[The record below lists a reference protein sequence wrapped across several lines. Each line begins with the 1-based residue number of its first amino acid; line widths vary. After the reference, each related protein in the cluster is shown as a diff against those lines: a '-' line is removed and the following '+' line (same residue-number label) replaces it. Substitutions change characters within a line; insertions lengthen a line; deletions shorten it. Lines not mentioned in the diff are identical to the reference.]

1 MLMKK
6 LLLISLLLFAGVIF
20 VQAQTQRM
28 VLYEGYSNASC
39 GPCASQNPTTNALIA
54 ANPSK
59 VVPIKYQVNWPG
71 SDPMNAQTQTWVGP
85 RVTYYNITGVPAT
98 RVDGPASTSV
108 TQTVINT
115 RYAVSSPF
123 FMEVNHTFNA
133 AEDSV
138 FFEVYIEAAQNYSGT
153 SLVLQ
158 TAMVEKHIHFASQAG
173 SNGETDFYNVM
184 RKMYPNASGTSL
196 PSSWTLGDDTTFY
209 FAELIPAY
217 IYDFDQI
224 AFVAFIQ
231 SNSDKSVQQATKTIL
246 DQYVAFNSNNIPQ
259 DPGCYTDFA
268 FQLTLINLGKTPITS
283 LDIEY
288 GIVGGTPS
296 TYNWTGNLDFG
307 ETELVNLPAITLPGT
322 SVEVYAEIQ
331 NPNGGANDS
340 DIGTRVEGEIM
351 TISSYSAVPLT
362 QNFASTTFPPTNW
375 AVVST
380 DALKWARSAAGSGSA
395 RLELYSSPTGQIDY
409 LYMEGL
415 NLTGVSNLILTFDVA
430 HAKYDGTYGGNDRL
444 QVEISTNCGSSWTS
458 IYNKSGNTGLSTAP
472 NTTAQFTPTTAQWRN
487 DTVDL
492 AGYSSQDEI
501 LIRFKATSGFGNNLY
516 LDNIN
521 LGQNTASINEA
532 EIANNFTVY
541 PNPVSDELNI
551 DFKLSETSDVII
563 NVYDITGKL
572 VDSRSLGLTSQG
584 AHTLSIDVSLW
595 NSGIYQLSITTNS
608 GISTEKFI
616 KN

>member
-1 MLMKK
+1 
-6 LLLISLLLFAGVIF
+6 
-20 VQAQTQRM
+20 M

-54 ANPSK
+54 ANPAK

-85 RVTYYNITGVPAT
+85 RVSYYNITGVPAT
-98 RVDGPASTSV
+98 RVDGPASTSI

-115 RYAVSSPF
+115 RYAVPAPF
-123 FMEVNHTFNA
+123 IMEVNHTFNA

-138 FFEVYIEAAQNYSGT
+138 FFEVYIEAAQNYTGT

-158 TAMVEKHIHFASQAG
+158 TAMVEKHIHFTSSAG

-196 PSSWTLGDDTTFY
+196 PSNWTLGQDTTIY
-209 FAELIPAY
+209 FAEPIPAY

-224 AFVAFIQ
+224 AFVAFVQ
-231 SNSDKSVQQATKTIL
+231 SNSDKSVQQAAKTIL
-246 DQYVAFNSNNIPQ
+246 SQYVAFNANNIPQ
-259 DPGCYTDFA
+259 EPGCYTDFA

-296 TYNWTGNLDFG
+296 TYNWTGSLDFG
-307 ETELVNLPAITLPGT
+307 ETEVVNLPAITLPGT

-340 DIGTRVEGEIM
+340 DINTRVEGEIM
-351 TISSYSAVPLT
+351 TISSYSAVPIA
-362 QNFASTTFPPTNW
+362 QDFASTTFPPTNW
-375 AVVST
+375 AVVSA
-380 DALKWARSAAGSGSA
+380 DALKWARSTAGSGSA

-430 HAKYDGTYGGNDRL
+430 HAKYDGTYGSSDRL
-444 QVEISTNCGSSWTS
+444 QVEISTNCGTSWTS
-458 IYNKSGNTGLSTAP
+458 IYNKSGGTGLSTAP

-501 LIRFKATSGFGNNLY
+501 LIRFKATSGYGNNLY
-516 LDNIN
+516 IDNIN
-521 LGQNTASINEA
+521 IGQNTTSINEND
-532 EIANNFTVY
+532 ITDIFSVY
-541 PNPVSDELNI
+541 PNPVNDELNVEMNLI
-551 DFKLSETSDVII
+551 NSSDVII
-563 NVYDITGKL
+563 NIYDVTGRM
-572 VDSRSLGLTSQG
+572 VNSYSCGLIPQG
-584 AHTLSIDVSLW
+584 KHMERIDVSSL
-595 NSGIYQLSITTNS
+595 NSGIYHLTITTNS
-608 GISTEKFI
+608 GVKTEQLI